1 MTNAR
6 SGFAVA
12 LLSAAYLMLAAGC
25 ATTNDQDPRTQ
36 YDCVQYP
43 KDVRCRS

>member
-1 MTNAR
+1 MTNPWR
-6 SGFAVA
+6 DFAAA
-12 LLSAAYLMLAAGC
+12 LLSAVLVTLMGGC
-25 ATTNDQDPRTQ
+25 ATTHDQDPRTQ

>member
-1 MTNAR
+1 MTKAW
-6 SGFAVA
+6 SGFASA
-12 LLSAAYLMLAAGC
+12 LLSAVFLMSVGGC
-25 ATTNDQDPRTQ
+25 ASTNDQDPRTQ

>member
-1 MTNAR
+1 MMNPWSR
-6 SGFAVA
+6 FAAA
-12 LLSAAYLMLAAGC
+12 LVSAAYLMLAGGC

>member
-1 MTNAR
+1 MANPRLRLA
-6 SGFAVA
+6 SA
-12 LLSAAYLMLAAGC
+12 LLSAAFVAFAGGC
-25 ATTNDQDPRTQ
+25 ASTSDQDPRTQ